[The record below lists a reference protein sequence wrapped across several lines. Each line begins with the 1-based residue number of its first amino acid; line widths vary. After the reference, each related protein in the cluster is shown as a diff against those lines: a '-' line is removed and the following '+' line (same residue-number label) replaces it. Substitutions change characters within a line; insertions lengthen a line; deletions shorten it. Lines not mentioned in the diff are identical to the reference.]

1 MDNRRINIST
11 GSTWIS
17 MRRTPSEDRDNEGD
31 ASRVRGQLVGLE
43 ARRRAIESG
52 RFDDE
57 TDRAHATSFDSGSE
71 SDGAANQGNDSQGDG
86 EELGTIFSRIRSGLE
101 VADDDDDDD
110 DDDDSDEDDSD
121 EDEDMDDIHEDD
133 EELEVDIGGGGQH
146 MYSSGEDYS
155 GRDDSNSPDEEFV
168 SANHITLSH
177 ENLPSLVGNATKKN
191 RNVKR
196 DCSPRQQFMPKYLE
210 KTAYGALHRH
220 LLEKGGRAGRG
231 GSGSVADSNS
241 GTEGK
246 AGSGLSGQGAVE
258 NGPVSAQVAPDLFFR
273 TLAQDTWPHYCSS
286 VPAVPA
292 ITGLRLAYG
301 LGLDDRLGLDPGRSG
316 DGNVGTPQ
324 LRNSGAARGNAIGSS
339 PAFVTRRLPAAEV
352 AGGGVGAREQPLQR
366 NGSRRVQIGSESS
379 SEQRLPSGWLPAKS
393 LANMA
398 VDSDRVTLRYT
409 GPGRQDHDA
418 AMVRSNYSIPTHT
431 GVYYF
436 EVTIKSRG
444 QSGYIG
450 VGLSQGNVAVHRL
463 PGWDAGSW
471 GYHGDDGNSFSGDG
485 RGSRYGPGFTT
496 GDTVGCGIDFTQRR
510 IFFTRNGF
518 FLGYAFDTID
528 TTKDLFPCVGMRTP
542 GEHVKANFGRRPF
555 VFDIS
560 HYVSVAHED
569 AMKLV
574 GGASIRALLPLTEAG
589 KKKDNAAKAESP
601 KPDAST
607 VDLLS
612 AVELMR
618 LRDSEV
624 GVAVPGQSTSMDDS
638 GASLGIVLSYLLHN
652 EYYSTARALV
662 KNVVGRRYQ
671 AGPEDPATESS
682 VRLAAIYS
690 ALSEQDAQRA
700 TRRRICKHISQGDI
714 DYALGLLQD
723 AYPSVLENESLVF
736 QLRCRQFIELVRAS
750 NGCHIADC
758 VPSDDSQLPVPVARM
773 PATPAS
779 NVRAT
784 EDMMDVDD
792 TCTTSMMS
800 LAAITNAPNSLHRA
814 QFGQISSLRKME
826 AEQLVRV
833 LLEYGRQL
841 QADYGASPNP
851 IIREGLVH
859 TFSLLAYAD
868 PAQSPIAALLDPAA
882 CEPLA
887 RLVDAAIVSTENAP
901 RMSALECICRHTGAL
916 LAELSA
922 RRNGTASLLSIKRDF
937 LRVPGLSP
945 QEPREHSCTSAG
957 AESEARPI

>member
-1 MDNRRINIST
+1 MDNRRINIGT
-11 GSTWIS
+11 GSTWITV
-17 MRRTPSEDRDNEGD
+17 RRTPSEDRDNED
-31 ASRVRGQLVGLE
+31 NSLRARSQIIGLE
-43 ARRRAIESG
+43 ARRRAIESI
-52 RFDDE
+52 RYDDE
-57 TDRAHATSFDSGSE
+57 TDRAHAISFDGGSE
-71 SDGAANQGNDSQGDG
+71 SDEAADHGDEAGSQD
-86 EELGTIFSRIRSGLE
+86 EDRDRDTILARFRSGLG
-101 VADDDDDDD
+101 AS

-121 EDEDMDDIHEDD
+121 GDEDMDEIHED
-133 EELEVDIGGGGQH
+133 EEEVIFDVDSDGHIL
-146 MYSSGEDYS
+146 SSGEDHS
-155 GRDDSNSPDEEFV
+155 DGGDSDSPNEEFV
-168 SANHITLSH
+168 STNHIVQSH
-177 ENLPSLVGNATKKN
+177 ENLPSLVRNAAKKSHSGKGD
-191 RNVKR
+191 R
-196 DCSPRQQFMPKYLE
+196 SPKQQFMPKYLE
-210 KTAYGALHRH
+210 KTAYGALYRH
-220 LLEKGGRAGRG
+220 WLEKSGKSGSGGNDSVGGRSGGAGDKMG
-231 GSGSVADSNS
+231 GGLNGKGAAEYGSV
-241 GTEGK
+241 
-246 AGSGLSGQGAVE
+246 
-258 NGPVSAQVAPDLFFR
+258 SARIAPDLFFR

-292 ITGLRLAYG
+292 IAGLRLGYG
-301 LGLDDRLGLDPGRSG
+301 LGLDDRLVVDPGRSG
-316 DGNVGTPQ
+316 DSSVGTSQ
-324 LRNSGAARGNAIGSS
+324 LRNSGAARGNPIGSN
-339 PAFVTRRLPAAEV
+339 AGFATRRLAGTEM
-352 AGGGVGAREQPLQR
+352 GGGGIGARERPLQR
-366 NGSRRVQIGSESS
+366 NGDRRSRLGSESS
-379 SEQRLPSGWLPAKS
+379 SEQRLPSGWQPVKN

-409 GPGRQDHDA
+409 GPGRQDQDA

-450 VGLSQGNVAVHRL
+450 VGLSQSNVAVHRL

-518 FLGYAFDTID
+518 FLGYAFDKID
-528 TTKDLFPCVGMRTP
+528 TTKDLFPCVGMRTL
-542 GEHVKANFGRRPF
+542 GEHVKANFGRKPF

-560 HYVSVAHED
+560 HFVSVAHED
-569 AMKLV
+569 ALKLV
-574 GGASIRALLPLTEAG
+574 SGASIRTLLPPPAEAG
-589 KKKDNAAKAESP
+589 EKKDDAKAESP
-601 KPDAST
+601 KPDASSA
-607 VDLLS
+607 DLLS
-612 AVELMR
+612 AVELMQ

-624 GVAVPGQSTSMDDS
+624 GVAVPGQSASMDES
-638 GASLGIVLSYLLHN
+638 GATLGIVLSYLLHN
-652 EYYSTARALV
+652 EYFSSARALV
-662 KNVVGRRYQ
+662 ENVVGRQ
-671 AGPEDPATESS
+671 QPTGLVEPATESS
-682 VRLAAIYS
+682 ARLAAIYS
-690 ALSEQDAQRA
+690 ALSEQDAQRE
-700 TRRRICKHISQGDI
+700 TRRRICKHIGQGDI

-750 NGCHIADC
+750 KGCHIADC
-758 VPSDDSQLPVPVARM
+758 VPSDDSQLPVPVART
-773 PATPAS
+773 PVTPA
-779 NVRAT
+779 NNARAA

-814 QFGQISSLRKME
+814 RFGQISSLRKME

-887 RLVDAAIVSTENAP
+887 RLVDAAIVATENSP

-922 RRNGTASLLSIKRDF
+922 RRNGAASLLSIKRDF
-937 LRVPGLSP
+937 LRVPEFPPPES
-945 QEPREHSCTSAG
+945 HDHNSCAG
-957 AESEARPI
+957 AEHESRPS

>member
-1 MDNRRINIST
+1 MDNRRINIGT

-17 MRRTPSEDRDNEGD
+17 MRRTPSEDRDNED
-31 ASRVRGQLVGLE
+31 DPARARNQLIGLE
-43 ARRRAIESG
+43 ARRRALGSI
-52 RFDDE
+52 RYDDE
-57 TDRAHATSFDSGSE
+57 TDRTHAISFEGGSE
-71 SDGAANQGNDSQGDG
+71 SDEAADQGDG
-86 EELGTIFSRIRSGLE
+86 SQDEDRDRGTIFARIRSGLGA
-101 VADDDDDDD
+101 ADDDDE
-110 DDDDSDEDDSD
+110 DSDEDDSD

-133 EELEVDIGGGGQH
+133 EELEVDIGGIGGH
-146 MYSSGEDYS
+146 MFSSGEDHS
-155 GRDDSNSPDEEFV
+155 DGGDSDSPDEEFV
-168 SANHITLSH
+168 SASHIAQSH
-177 ENLPSLVGNATKKN
+177 ENLPSLVSSTTKKS
-191 RNVKR
+191 RSGKGDR
-196 DCSPRQQFMPKYLE
+196 SSKQQFMPKYLE
-210 KTAYGALHRH
+210 KTAYGAMHHH
-220 LLEKGGRAGRG
+220 LLEKGR
-231 GSGSVADSNS
+231 
-241 GTEGK
+241 K
-246 AGSGLSGQGAVE
+246 AGSGANDSASSRNGGAGDKTGSGLNGKGAAE
-258 NGPVSAQVAPDLFFR
+258 HGSASARIAPDLFFR

-292 ITGLRLAYG
+292 IAGLRLGYG
-301 LGLDDRLGLDPGRSG
+301 LGLDDRLAVDPGRSG
-316 DGNVGTPQ
+316 DSSVGTSQ
-324 LRNSGAARGNAIGSS
+324 LRNSGAARGNPIGSNTGFS
-339 PAFVTRRLPAAEV
+339 ARRLV
-352 AGGGVGAREQPLQR
+352 VTGVTGDGIGAREQPIQR
-366 NGSRRVQIGSESS
+366 NDDRRSRLGSESS
-379 SEQRLPSGWLPAKS
+379 SEQRLPSGWQPVKN

-398 VDSDRVTLRYT
+398 VDSDRVSLRYT
-409 GPGRQDHDA
+409 GPGRQDQDA

-450 VGLSQGNVAVHRL
+450 VGLSQGSVAVHRL

-518 FLGYAFDTID
+518 FLGYAFDKID
-528 TTKDLFPCVGMRTP
+528 TTKDLFPCVGMRTL
-542 GEHVKANFGRRPF
+542 GEHVKANFGRKPF
-555 VFDIS
+555 VYDIS
-560 HYVSVAHED
+560 HFVSVAHED
-569 AMKLV
+569 ALKLV
-574 GGASIRALLPLTEAG
+574 SGASIRTLLPPTAEAG
-589 KKKDNAAKAESP
+589 EKKDDAKAESP
-601 KPDAST
+601 KPDASSA
-607 VDLLS
+607 DLLS
-612 AVELMR
+612 AVELMQ

-624 GVAVPGQSTSMDDS
+624 GVAVPGQSASMDES
-638 GASLGIVLSYLLHN
+638 GATLGIVLSYLLHN
-652 EYYSTARALV
+652 EYFSTARALIE
-662 KNVVGRRYQ
+662 NVVGRQ
-671 AGPEDPATESS
+671 QQPTGSDEPATESS
-682 VRLAAIYS
+682 ARLAAIYN
-690 ALSEQDAQRA
+690 ALSEQDAQRE
-700 TRRRICKHISQGDI
+700 TRRRICKHIGQGDI

-758 VPSDDSQLPVPVARM
+758 VPSDDSQLPVPVART
-773 PATPAS
+773 PATPA
-779 NVRAT
+779 NNARAA

-814 QFGQISSLRKME
+814 RFGQISSLRKME

-887 RLVDAAIVSTENAP
+887 CLVDAAIVATENAP
-901 RMSALECICRHTGAL
+901 RMSALECICRHAGAL
-916 LAELSA
+916 LTELSA
-922 RRNGTASLLSIKRDF
+922 RRNGAASLLSIKRDF
-937 LRVPGLSP
+937 LRVPGFPPPESHA
-945 QEPREHSCTSAG
+945 HSCAG
-957 AESEARPI
+957 TGTGTEHAPRPT